1 VKFKVDGKLYTFDD
15 DSLTFDEA
23 ELMEEC
29 AGLTMAEFQP
39 ALAATKIRAIR
50 AMVMIAKRRAGEQVE
65 WADLG
70 SMDLVELSMSLI
82 EENDIDLT
90 TAANGQNEA
99 AVVALTKRLAERK
112 PKNTRKRAAE

>member
-1 VKFKVDGKLYTFDD
+1 VKFRVDGKPYEFDD

-23 ELMEEC
+23 ELLEEH

-50 AMVMIAKRRAGEQVE
+50 AMVLIAKRRAGEQIE

-70 SMDLVELSMSLI
+70 SMDLVELSLSLI
-82 EENDIDLT
+82 EENDIDLA
-90 TAANGQNEA
+90 TAANGQNPA
-99 AVVALTKRLAERK
+99 AVTALAARLAARK
-112 PKNTRKRAAE
+112 PKPKTRTSK